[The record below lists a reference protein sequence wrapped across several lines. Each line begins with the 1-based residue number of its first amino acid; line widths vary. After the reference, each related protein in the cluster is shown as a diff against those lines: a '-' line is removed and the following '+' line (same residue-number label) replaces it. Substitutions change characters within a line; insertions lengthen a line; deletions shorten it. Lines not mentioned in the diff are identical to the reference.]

1 MLYLRTWFNIGAVL
15 IAINLGIAFF
25 LIVWLSFIKKIPTE
39 DWEVHYPAAVPIATA
54 AFIFGSFW

>member
-1 MLYLRTWFNIGAVL
+1 M
-15 IAINLGIAFF
+15 IAINLAIAFF

-39 DWEVHYPAAVPIATA
+39 DWEVHYPAAIPIATA